1 MTWGQKI
8 DWIIDQNDDIRP
20 LIQGTPLSSPSF
32 SAGNVLGGDT
42 AFGNQTVLAALAGKG
57 VRQGAIN
64 AQIIRA
70 LGQDFV
76 WDGNP
81 DCGVKVIARNYAA
94 NAANQGAERGIDIQ
108 ARNSGANAS
117 WCNAGNF
124 NARNDSG
131 KTAYQL
137 QGITIRLEN
146 YGTLETEAVGLDVNM
161 SIENDTGAPVKDAIR
176 VRNTDASG
184 MTACNSVLSVSNT
197 STNGFTNL
205 FDLTGLTAANGTLIS
220 SSGTDATGFAGR
232 LRILDASGTAA
243 YINLYNT
250 SHEA

>member
-1 MTWGQKI
+1 MTFGQQI
-8 DWIIDQNDDIRP
+8 DWYIDEHDDIRP
-20 LIQGTPLSSPSF
+20 RVQGTPLASPAF
-32 SAGNVLGGDT
+32 AAGNVLGGDQ
-42 AFGNQTVLAALAGKG
+42 AEGNQVNLNALAGKG

-64 AQIIRA
+64 VTITRA
-70 LGQDFV
+70 LGQDFT

-81 DCGVKVIARNYAA
+81 DCGIKVIARNYAA

-108 ARNSGANAS
+108 ARNSGTNIS

-124 NARNDSG
+124 NARNDVG

-137 QGITIRLEN
+137 QGITIRCEN

-184 MTACNSVLSVSNT
+184 MTACNSVMAISNT
-197 STNGFTNL
+197 STNGFTSL
-205 FDLTGLTAANGTLIS
+205 LDLTGLTAANATLIS
-220 SSGTDATGFAGR
+220 TSGTAATTWAGR
-232 LRILDASGTAA
+232 IKIFDASGTAA
-243 YINLYNT
+243 WINIYST
-250 SHEA
+250 SNEA

>member
-1 MTWGQKI
+1 MTWGQRI

-20 LIQGTPLSSPSF
+20 LIQGTPLSSPVFAS
-32 SAGNVLGGDT
+32 GNVGGGDT
-42 AFGNQTVLAALAGKG
+42 ALGTQINLNALAGKG

-70 LGQDFV
+70 LGQDFT

-81 DCGVKVIARNYAA
+81 DCGIKIIARNYAA

-108 ARNSGANAS
+108 ARNSGTNVS
-117 WCNAGNF
+117 WCNAANF
-124 NARNDSG
+124 NARNDTG

-197 STNGFTNL
+197 STNGFTNF

-220 SSGTDATGFAGR
+220 TSGTAATNWAGR
-232 LRILDASGTAA
+232 LRILDASGAA
-243 YINLYNT
+243 AWVNIYST
-250 SHEA
+250 SNEA